1 MSRSVVLLV
10 EDEPAIADNV
20 VYALEGDGLSV
31 QWARTGGEALALLPD
46 ISPALVILDV
56 GLPDVNG
63 FDLCR
68 QMREQVTAPIIFLTA
83 RDTEVDR
90 VVGLEIGGDDYV
102 VKPFSPREL
111 AARVRAHLRAMQRLQ
126 DAVASP
132 AAEAD
137 GFEVDQA
144 AQTARFNGRAL
155 ALTRYE
161 FRLLAT
167 MYRRPERVFSRE
179 QLLEAAWDD
188 PVGVFDRTV
197 DTHIKTLRRK
207 LREASGG
214 MDPIRTCRGVG
225 YAYSPERQGSSE

>member
-20 VYALEGDGLSV
+20 VYALQGDGLAV
-31 QWARTGGEALALLPD
+31 QWARTGGEAMALL
-46 ISPALVILDV
+46 SEATPALVILDV
-56 GLPDVNG
+56 GLPDGNG
-63 FDLCR
+63 FELCR
-68 QMREQVTAPIIFLTA
+68 QMRERVTVPIIFLTA
-83 RDTEVDR
+83 RDAEVDR

-126 DAVASP
+126 DA
-132 AAEAD
+132 AAPSTEEAD
-137 GFEVDQA
+137 GFEVDEA
-144 AQTARFNGRAL
+144 AQTARFQGRAL

-167 MYRRPERVFSRE
+167 MYRRPAQVFSRE

-214 MDPIRTCRGVG
+214 RDPIRTCRGVG
-225 YAYSPERQGSSE
+225 YAYSPEI